1 MKFFQITS
9 VLLLLSLLVG
19 CSANEF
25 ERGNDLYAQK
35 EFDAAL
41 SAYSSYIKTHPNDA
55 PSYFNRARVLEEK
68 GNLEEACKDYMKA
81 AKLDPYNSAYRMG
94 SGMCSFRL
102 EKYNQ
107 AIIDMNE
114 VLKLDSRSADAY
126 FIKGVSLIKKG
137 EVNGAMESYN
147 NALRYDSNHAGAYFQ
162 RGVLK
167 GLSKKG
173 DPCPDLKKAKNL
185 GEEKANNAIK
195 KYCS

>member
-1 MKFFQITS
+1 MKFPQIKI
-9 VLLLLSLLVG
+9 VLLLSSMLAA

-35 EFDAAL
+35 DYAA
-41 SAYSSYIKTHPNDA
+41 AVASYTNYIDTHPKDA
-55 PSYFNRARVLEEK
+55 PSYFNRARALEEQ
-68 GNLEEACKDYMKA
+68 GRLEEAHKDYALA
-81 AKLDPYNSAYRMG
+81 AKLDPYNPSFRMG

-126 FIKGVSLIKKG
+126 YIKGVALIKKG
-137 EVNGAMESYN
+137 EVRSAMESYD
-147 NALRYDSNHAGAYFQ
+147 NAIRYDKNHAGAYLQ
-162 RGVLK
+162 RGILK
-167 GLSKKG
+167 GLSEKG
-173 DPCPDLKKAKNL
+173 DPCQDLQRAKNL
-185 GEEKANNAIK
+185 GEEKADSALQ